1 MLKHFLKVI
10 SFAYC
15 LVLYAVIADAQL
27 PQISSGLSYL
37 ASSQKKQ
44 EKGQVYIVH
53 ELKYSL
59 IR

>member
-44 EKGQVYIVH
+44 EKGQRSKKRVRSTLYMN
-53 ELKYSL
+53 
-59 IR
+59 